1 MTPDPGGKLPCGTEK
16 SRRRHV
22 MTFSGDLAAGISL
35 PDVFQNLAGNRASG
49 TLHVKWDK
57 GERFLRIEGGQI
69 AGWSPGAGKD
79 LPLLDHAVERGHVDA
94 DALQRAT
101 ATQRRRKRP
110 ARLLLDGKLC
120 DAAGLAAAWRELAA
134 EGVYDL
140 LTLSSA
146 QFSFSA
152 GEPAPGVFDPDL
164 LAANVRLEVGPLLLE
179 GARRADEQ
187 IRIRSVV
194 GSEQDLFVAD
204 PQAHE
209 RAPDE
214 TTAAVARLLDGRTD
228 IVGLA
233 RATQLGR
240 FAVGAAVLTLVQQGL
255 ARPATGEEIAALAT
269 DALANH
275 QRDEAIRLLGQALVR
290 MPREALLRHRLA
302 ESLAAAGR
310 SREAAGELAMLAF
323 QAAEEEH
330 FAEALAHYERAIQLD
345 PADVL
350 LHQRRCET
358 LQRTGDKQA
367 LRDGLMAWAKR
378 LESLGLADRACDVLA
393 THVDGSLLRG
403 DKTLLLRLAEL
414 AKANGNHAAAAS
426 RFVQVADVHGAHDHA
441 LAVRCLRAAVQ
452 LQPEDLAIQRRMR
465 DLESG
470 RAEHLRRQRRL
481 LVGMSAAAGLLGC
494 LLYAG
499 AREIQASWQLAAALR
514 ERPVDGAGTAA
525 LPALRTIAEGHA
537 WTYSG
542 RLAATIAGEEAM
554 RALRSADELR
564 LQGQDRAALAALDA
578 ANASLTDA
586 ARLRAQALRTQL
598 LHEAPLF
605 AALAR
610 VELRGNDDG
619 LARQT
624 LERAASSGD
633 FAFACDFVGRVQCDA
648 ARTALLIALAQDAPG
663 TAAAGIVQAWL
674 AARDSAVARLAERAL
689 VTALQQDPQAAR
701 DSLDTL
707 LRQRREHPEHRAI
720 IERVLELS
728 TSPSALPG
736 K

>member
-1 MTPDPGGKLPCGTEK
+1 
-16 SRRRHV
+16 

-35 PDVFQNLAGNRASG
+35 PDVFQNLAGNRACG

-57 GERFLRIEGGQI
+57 GERFLRIEGGQL

-79 LPLLDHAVERGHVDA
+79 LPLLDHAVEHGHVDA

-101 ATQRRRKRP
+101 TTRRRRKRP
-110 ARLLLDGKLC
+110 ARLLLDEKLC
-120 DAAGLAAAWRELAA
+120 DPAGLAAAWRELAA

-146 QFSFSA
+146 QFSFTA

-164 LAANVRLEVGPLLLE
+164 LAANVRLDVGPLLLE

-187 IRIRSVV
+187 LRIRSVV
-194 GSEQDLFVAD
+194 GSDQDLFVAD

-240 FAVGAAVLTLVQQGL
+240 FAVGAALLTLVQQGL
-255 ARPATGEEIAALAT
+255 ARPATGEEIAALAQ
-269 DALANH
+269 DALATN
-275 QRDEAIRLLGQALVR
+275 RREDAIRLLGQALVR
-290 MPREALLRHRLA
+290 MPREAMLRHRLA
-302 ESLAAAGR
+302 ETLAAAGR

-330 FAEALAHYERAIQLD
+330 FPEAIAHYERAIQLD

-378 LESLGLADRACDVLA
+378 LESLGLADRACDVLT
-393 THVDGSLLRG
+393 THVDGSILRG

-414 AKANGNHAAAAS
+414 AKANGSLATAAA
-426 RFVQVADVHGAHDHA
+426 RMVQVADLHGAHDHA
-441 LAVRCLRAAVQ
+441 LAVRCLRAALQ
-452 LQPEDLAIQRRMR
+452 AQPEDLAIQRRVR

-470 RAEHLRRQRRL
+470 RAEHRRRRRRVL
-481 LVGMSAAAGLLGC
+481 WGVGAAASALGC
-494 LLYAG
+494 VLYGG
-499 AREIQASWQLAAALR
+499 ACELGASWQLTAALR
-514 ERPVDGAGTAA
+514 ERPADDTGTAT
-525 LPALRTIAEGHA
+525 LPALRAIANDHA

-542 RLAATIAGEEAM
+542 HLAATIAGEEAM
-554 RALRSADELR
+554 RALRAADELR
-564 LQGQDRAALAALDA
+564 LQGKDHESIAALDA
-578 ANASLTDA
+578 AEASLTDA
-586 ARLRAQALRTQL
+586 ARIRAQDLRARLQR
-598 LHEAPLF
+598 EAPLA

-610 VELRGNDDG
+610 VELRGDDDG

-624 LERAASSGD
+624 LERATSDGAI
-633 FAFACDFVGRVQCDA
+633 AFACDFIGRVRCDA
-648 ARTALLIALAQDAPG
+648 ARSALLIALGKDAPG
-663 TAAAGIVQAWL
+663 SAAAGIVQAWL
-674 AARDSAVARLAERAL
+674 ATREPAVARLAERVFL
-689 VTALQQDPQAAR
+689 SALQQDPQAAR
-701 DSLDTL
+701 DGLDTL

-720 IERVLELS
+720 IERVLEL
-728 TSPSALPG
+728 TTNPSALPG